1 MPKISVVMGIYNS
14 NKKDMV
20 QAAIDSILNQS
31 YPDFEFIIC
40 DDGSRDGT
48 FDLLKRIAKKDKR
61 ILLLQNAENEGLAI
75 TLNKCLERAEGEFI
89 ARMDADDLSLP
100 QRFEKQ
106 IQFMEDN
113 PDCAMVGSNAILF
126 DEHGDWGFRRK
137 DREPD
142 KKSFLFN
149 NPFIH
154 PSLIIRKEVLQ
165 ELDGYR
171 TDKEA
176 VRCEDYDLFM
186 RLYGKGL
193 KGCNLQEP
201 LLKFR
206 EDANTYKRRKFR
218 YRINEAKVRC
228 RGFRRLGLM
237 PAGFVFVI
245 KPLLMGLI
253 SPTTLAK
260 LRRENVKS

>member
-1 MPKISVVMGIYNS
+1 MPKISVIMGIYNS
-14 NKKDMV
+14 NDEDMV
-20 QAAIDSILNQS
+20 QAAIDSILIQS
-31 YPDFEFIIC
+31 YADFEFIIC
-40 DDGSRDGT
+40 DDGSTDGT
-48 FDLLKRIAKKDKR
+48 YELLKRIAQQDKR
-61 ILLLQNAENEGLAI
+61 ILLLQNAENEGLAV
-75 TLNKCLERAEGEFI
+75 TLNRCLEKARGEFI
-89 ARMDADDLSLP
+89 ARMDADDISLP
-100 QRFEKQ
+100 ERFEKQ
-106 IQFMEDN
+106 LQFLTGN
-113 PDCAMVGSNAILF
+113 PDSAMVGSNAILF
-126 DEHGDWGFRRK
+126 DERGDWGIRKK
-137 DREPD
+137 DREPS

-154 PSLIIRKEVLQ
+154 PSIIIRKGVLQ
-165 ELDGYR
+165 EMNGYR

-186 RLYGKGL
+186 RLYAKGM

-206 EDANTYKRRKFR
+206 EDANTYKRRKFT

-237 PAGFVFVI
+237 PVGVIYVI

-253 SPTTLAK
+253 SPKALAK
-260 LRRENVKS
+260 LRREAVKS